1 MINNVH
7 RSLVWIKYDG
17 AELVDVELAEGR
29 LTAVGT
35 AIGADPVPF
44 RLGYA
49 LITGENYVTRTLRV
63 NTTGA
68 GWRRSLELRRE
79 SNGEW
84 RAVGEAEGELD
95 APAPG
100 GDTADFP
107 GVADC
112 DLGLSP
118 ITHSL
123 PVLRHGLLAGG
134 EPLDLIVP
142 SVAVPS
148 LALRPLPVRYTHLRR
163 DGDISVVRFERE
175 GFSADLVFDNDGL
188 VIDHPGVAQR
198 PMLAG

>member
-1 MINNVH
+1 VIHNVH
-7 RSLVWIKYDG
+7 RSLVWIEQAG

-35 AIGADPVPF
+35 VIGADPVPF

-79 SNGEW
+79 SSGEW

-100 GDTADFP
+100 GDTTEFQGA
-107 GVADC
+107 VDC
-112 DLGLSP
+112 DLGISP
-118 ITHSL
+118 IAHSL

-134 EPLDLIVP
+134 EPLDLVVP
-142 SVAVPS
+142 SVAVPG

-188 VIDHPGVAQR
+188 VIDHPGIAQR